1 MMTSIIKGVRQC
13 LLSLLALVLLGLGS
27 SELLAQSQGD
37 TINTEM
43 AKKGNKRDPKTKSLS
58 ADSAK
63 AKMLDASRLD
73 SLQAKLSQVQSE
85 IATLKRQVEGM
96 QNAIPERGQKTIPWY
111 QSLWLVI
118 AHVLVTIVIGF
129 IAVLAKL
136 GPKEEQHNSET
147 DVDRAQK
154 KQYKPAIEQNE
165 QKLSAELAEC
175 KEALKRQDQE
185 IERLNKEIEKIEAE
199 LDKYKS
205 VHGVRPAQEP
215 SVYTEQRITPEPIP
229 QPISTQIE
237 YVDDISRKDVP
248 IEVRPQRPSKCYFKI
263 VDGQALHLIDE
274 LTDHHISTLLQDGN
288 LNAGLYRVEGE
299 GSLLR
304 EKEAG
309 RVSKSGNGYK
319 LEQPLVLVRY
329 DK

>member
-27 SELLAQSQGD
+27 SELLAQSPGN
-37 TINTEM
+37 NTNIGVV
-43 AKKGNKRDPKTKSLS
+43 KIDSLS
-58 ADSAK
+58 
-63 AKMLDASRLD
+63 LD
-73 SLQAKLSQVQSE
+73 SLQARLSKAQSE
-85 IATLKRQVEGM
+85 IATLKLQVGM
-96 QNAIPERGQKTIPWY
+96 QNATTENAQKTIPWY
-111 QSLWLVI
+111 QSLWLVM
-118 AHVLVTIVIGF
+118 AHILITIVIGF
-129 IAVLAKL
+129 IALLAKL
-136 GPKEEQHNSET
+136 GPKNEQHNSET
-147 DVDRAQK
+147 DIDRIQNKQK
-154 KQYKPAIEQNE
+154 QHNPDIE
-165 QKLSAELAEC
+165 QKLKDEVEER
-175 KEALKRQDQE
+175 KRALKRQDEE
-185 IERLNKEIEKIEAE
+185 IERLNKEIEKLNKEIEKLEAE

-205 VHGVRPAQEP
+205 VHGVKPAQEP
-215 SVYTEQRITPEPIP
+215 SVYTEHRITPEPIP

-309 RVSKSGNGYK
+309 RVYRSGNGYK
-319 LEQPLVLVRY
+319 LEKPLVLVRY

>member
-27 SELLAQSQGD
+27 SELLAQSQGG
-37 TINTEM
+37 NT
-43 AKKGNKRDPKTKSLS
+43 KTEVANIDSLS
-58 ADSAK
+58 
-63 AKMLDASRLD
+63 LD
-73 SLQAKLSQVQSE
+73 SLQARLSKAQSE
-85 IATLKRQVEGM
+85 IATLKLQVEGM
-96 QNAIPERGQKTIPWY
+96 QSSAITENAQKTIPWY
-111 QSLWLVI
+111 QSLWLVM
-118 AHVLVTIVIGF
+118 AHILITIVIGF
-129 IAVLAKL
+129 IALLAKP
-136 GPKEEQHNSET
+136 GPKNEQHNSET
-147 DVDRAQK
+147 DIDRIQNRQK
-154 KQYKPAIEQNE
+154 QHNPDIEQNE
-165 QKLSAELAEC
+165 QKLSAELADC

-185 IERLNKEIEKIEAE
+185 IERLNKEIKRLNKEIEKLEAE

-205 VHGVRPAQEP
+205 VHGVKPAQEP
-215 SVYTEQRITPEPIP
+215 SVYTEHRITPEPIP

-309 RVSKSGNGYK
+309 RVSKRGNSYK
-319 LEQPLVLVRY
+319 LEKPLVLVRY

>member
-27 SELLAQSQGD
+27 SELLAQSQGG
-37 TINTEM
+37 NT
-43 AKKGNKRDPKTKSLS
+43 KTEVANIDSLS
-58 ADSAK
+58 
-63 AKMLDASRLD
+63 LD
-73 SLQAKLSQVQSE
+73 SLQARLSKAQSE
-85 IATLKRQVEGM
+85 IATLKLQVEGM
-96 QNAIPERGQKTIPWY
+96 QSSAITENAQKTIPWY
-111 QSLWLVI
+111 QSLWLVM
-118 AHVLVTIVIGF
+118 AHILITIVIGF
-129 IAVLAKL
+129 IALLAKL
-136 GPKEEQHNSET
+136 GPKTEQHNSET
-147 DVDRAQK
+147 CIEQAQE

-165 QKLSAELAEC
+165 QKLSAERAEF
-175 KEALKRQDQE
+175 KEAIKR
-185 IERLNKEIEKIEAE
+185 IERLEAE

-205 VHGVRPAQEP
+205 VHGVKPAQEP
-215 SVYTEQRITPEPIP
+215 SVYTEHRITPEPIP

-309 RVSKSGNGYK
+309 RVSKRGNSYK
-319 LEQPLVLVRY
+319 LEKPLVLVRY

>member
-43 AKKGNKRDPKTKSLS
+43 AKKGNKRAPKTKSLS

-73 SLQAKLSQVQSE
+73 SLQAKISQAQSE

-136 GPKEEQHNSET
+136 GPKEEPHNSET

-165 QKLSAELAEC
+165 QKLSAERAEW
-175 KEALKRQDQE
+175 KEAIKR
-185 IERLNKEIEKIEAE
+185 IEKLEAE

-205 VHGVRPAQEP
+205 VHGVKPAQEP

-309 RVSKSGNGYK
+309 RVSKRGNSYK
-319 LEQPLVLVRY
+319 LEKPLVLVRY

>member
-27 SELLAQSQGD
+27 SELLAQSPGN
-37 TINTEM
+37 NTNIGVV
-43 AKKGNKRDPKTKSLS
+43 KIDSLS
-58 ADSAK
+58 
-63 AKMLDASRLD
+63 LD
-73 SLQAKLSQVQSE
+73 SLQARLSKAQSE
-85 IATLKRQVEGM
+85 IATLKLQVGM
-96 QNAIPERGQKTIPWY
+96 QNATTENAQKTIPWY
-111 QSLWLVI
+111 QSLWLVM
-118 AHVLVTIVIGF
+118 AHILITIVIGF
-129 IAVLAKL
+129 IALLAKL
-136 GPKEEQHNSET
+136 GPKNEQHNSET
-147 DVDRAQK
+147 DIDRIQNKQK
-154 KQYKPAIEQNE
+154 QHNPDIE
-165 QKLSAELAEC
+165 QKLKDEVEER
-175 KEALKRQDQE
+175 KRALKRQDEE
-185 IERLNKEIEKIEAE
+185 IERLKKEIEKLEAE

-205 VHGVRPAQEP
+205 VHGVKPAQEP
-215 SVYTEQRITPEPIP
+215 SVYTEHRITPEPIP

-309 RVSKSGNGYK
+309 RVYKSGNGYK
-319 LEQPLVLVRY
+319 LEKPLVLECY
-329 DK
+329 DN

>member
-1 MMTSIIKGVRQC
+1 M
-13 LLSLLALVLLGLGS
+13 LSLLALVLLGLGS

-43 AKKGNKRDPKTKSLS
+43 AKKGNKRAPKTKSLS

-73 SLQAKLSQVQSE
+73 SLQAKISQAQSE

-136 GPKEEQHNSET
+136 GPKEEPHNSET

-165 QKLSAELAEC
+165 QKLSAERAEW
-175 KEALKRQDQE
+175 KEAIKR
-185 IERLNKEIEKIEAE
+185 IEKLEAE

-205 VHGVRPAQEP
+205 VHGVKPAQEP

-263 VDGQALHLIDE
+263 VDGQLLHLIDE

-288 LNAGLYRVEGE
+288 LNAGLYQIEGE
-299 GSLLR
+299 GSWLR

-319 LEQPLVLVRY
+319 LEKPLVLVRY

>member
-27 SELLAQSQGD
+27 SELLAQSRGD
-37 TINTEM
+37 STNTEM
-43 AKKGNKRDPKTKSLS
+43 VEKRKSVKQGTKTTSLS
-58 ADSAK
+58 TDSVK
-63 AKMLDASRLD
+63 AKMSDTLSLD
-73 SLQAKLSQVQSE
+73 SLQARLSKAQSE
-85 IATLKRQVEGM
+85 IATLKLQVEGM
-96 QNAIPERGQKTIPWY
+96 QSEITEKAQKTIPWY
-111 QSLWLVI
+111 QSLWLVM
-118 AHVLVTIVIGF
+118 AHILITIVIGF
-129 IAVLAKL
+129 IALLAKL
-136 GPKEEQHNSET
+136 GPKTEQHNSET
-147 DVDRAQK
+147 CIEQAQE

-165 QKLSAELAEC
+165 QKLSAERAEF
-175 KEALKRQDQE
+175 KEAIKR
-185 IERLNKEIEKIEAE
+185 IERLEAE

-205 VHGVRPAQEP
+205 VHGVKPAQEP
-215 SVYTEQRITPEPIP
+215 SVYTEHRITPEPIP

-309 RVSKSGNGYK
+309 RVSKSGNSYK
-319 LEQPLVLVRY
+319 LEKPLVLVRY